1 MTDILI
7 VGAGPAGLT
16 AAIYAR
22 RAEKSVMIVEKANF
36 GGQMTFSPKI
46 ENYPGFTTV
55 SGAAL
60 ADSMV
65 EQALAQGASM
75 ELEEVTRILPRGDHF
90 TVETDCGTHE
100 AKAVILATG
109 AAHRTLGLPGE
120 EELVG
125 AGVSYCAVC
134 DGAFFKGQRV
144 ALVGGGNSALQ
155 EAILLADLCEKVT
168 IVQNLEFLT
177 GEKKLADIVASLPNV
192 EILLGRVVTGLLG
205 EGSLS
210 AVEITETATGKKETL
225 AVDGLF
231 VAIGLKP
238 ENQAFADVAALDE
251 AGYISSDERCLT
263 STPGL
268 FTAGDCRTKAVR
280 QISTAIADGA
290 SAALAA
296 SRYIDSL

>member
-1 MTDILI
+1 MYDLLI

-22 RAEKSVMIVEKANF
+22 RAEKSVLIVEKANF

-46 ENYPGFTTV
+46 ENYPGFTTI
-55 SGAAL
+55 SGSAL

-65 EQALAQGASM
+65 EQALAQGASL
-75 ELEEVTRILPRGDHF
+75 ELAEVTRVLPRGDRF
-90 TVETDCGTHE
+90 TVETDSGVYE
-100 AKAVILATG
+100 AKTVILATG
-109 AAHRTLGLPGE
+109 AAHRTLGLPRE

-134 DGAFFKGQRV
+134 DGAFYKGQKV
-144 ALVGGGNSALQ
+144 AMVGGGNSALQ

-168 IVQNLEFLT
+168 VVQNLDFLT
-177 GEKKLADIVASLPNV
+177 GEKKLADIVSSLPNV

-205 EGSLS
+205 EDSLS
-210 AVEITETATGKKETL
+210 GIEITETATGKKETL
-225 AVDGLF
+225 PVDGLF

-238 ENQAFADVAALDE
+238 ENRAFADVAELDE

-268 FTAGDCRTKAVR
+268 FTAGDCRTKSIR

-290 SAALAA
+290 TAALSAC
-296 SRYIDSL
+296 RYIDSL

>member
-46 ENYPGFTTV
+46 ENYPGFTTI

-60 ADSMV
+60 ADNMV
-65 EQALAQGASM
+65 EQALAQGASL
-75 ELEEVTRILPRGDHF
+75 ELEEVTRILPRDGHF
-90 TVETDCGTHE
+90 TVETDSGTHE

-155 EAILLADLCEKVT
+155 EAILLSDLCEKVT
-168 IVQNLEFLT
+168 IVQNLDFLT
-177 GEKKLADIVASLPNV
+177 GEKKLADIVTSLPNV

-210 AVEITETATGKKETL
+210 GIEITETASGRKETL

-238 ENQAFADVAALDE
+238 ENEAFADVAVLDE

-263 STPGL
+263 ATPGL
-268 FTAGDCRTKAVR
+268 FTAGDCRTKSVR

>member
-1 MTDILI
+1 MYDLLI

-22 RAEKSVMIVEKANF
+22 RAEKSVLIVEKANF

-46 ENYPGFTTV
+46 ENYPGFTTI
-55 SGAAL
+55 SGSAL
-60 ADSMV
+60 ADGMV
-65 EQALAQGASM
+65 EQALSQGASL
-75 ELEEVTRILPRGDHF
+75 ELAEVTRVLPRGDRF
-90 TVETDCGTHE
+90 TVETDSGVYE
-100 AKAVILATG
+100 AKTVILATG
-109 AAHRTLGLPGE
+109 AAHRTLGLPRE

-134 DGAFFKGQRV
+134 DGAFYKGQKV
-144 ALVGGGNSALQ
+144 AMVGGGNSALQ

-168 IVQNLEFLT
+168 VVQNLDFLT
-177 GEKKLADIVASLPNV
+177 GEKKLADAVSSLPNV

-205 EGSLS
+205 EDSLS
-210 AVEITETATGKKETL
+210 GIEITETATGKKETL
-225 AVDGLF
+225 PVDGLF

-238 ENQAFADVAALDE
+238 ENRAFADVAELDE
-251 AGYISSDERCLT
+251 VGYISSDERCLT

-268 FTAGDCRTKAVR
+268 FTAGDCRTKSIR

-290 SAALAA
+290 TAALSAC
-296 SRYIDSL
+296 RYIDSL

>member
-65 EQALAQGASM
+65 EQALAQGASL

-251 AGYISSDERCLT
+251 AGDISSDERCLT

>member
-65 EQALAQGASM
+65 EQALAQGASL

-177 GEKKLADIVASLPNV
+177 GEKKLAGIVASLPNV

-238 ENQAFADVAALDE
+238 ENQAFADVAVLDE

>member
-1 MTDILI
+1 MYDLLI

-22 RAEKSVMIVEKANF
+22 RAEKSVLIVEKANF

-46 ENYPGFTTV
+46 ENYPGFTTI
-55 SGAAL
+55 SGSAL
-60 ADSMV
+60 ADGMV
-65 EQALAQGASM
+65 EQALAQGASL
-75 ELEEVTRILPRGDHF
+75 ELAEVTRVLPRGDRF
-90 TVETDCGTHE
+90 TVETDSGVYE
-100 AKAVILATG
+100 AKTVILATG
-109 AAHRTLGLPGE
+109 AAHRTLGLPRE

-134 DGAFFKGQRV
+134 DGAFYKGQKV
-144 ALVGGGNSALQ
+144 AMVGGGNSALQ

-168 IVQNLEFLT
+168 VVQNLDFLT
-177 GEKKLADIVASLPNV
+177 GEKKLADAVSSLPNV

-205 EGSLS
+205 EDSLS
-210 AVEITETATGKKETL
+210 GIEITETATGKKETL
-225 AVDGLF
+225 PVDGLF

-238 ENQAFADVAALDE
+238 KNRAFADVAELDE

-268 FTAGDCRTKAVR
+268 FTAGDCRTKSIR

-290 SAALAA
+290 TAALSAC
-296 SRYIDSL
+296 RYIDSL